1 MVTILDVA
9 QEAGVSPATVSR
21 AINNSMLVSQ
31 EKKERVIEAVNK
43 LGYKQVRIT
52 AARKAQQSNIIIFVA
67 NTLNES
73 LIEGARREAEM
84 LGYTLLVIYIGE
96 AAEGYRNILEVVK
109 ALPSHLIGGLIFY
122 HNQCED
128 REIWAELSK
137 YPNVQVGEYL
147 PSSPLINITV
157 DDFQAAYDMTS
168 YLIENGYQRI
178 AFAKS
183 PNNNKQYQFLEKRYS
198 GYRSALQNAGII
210 VDQEYYIKVD
220 HTIEGGADIARWIM
234 KLGTRPD
241 AVLCTSDQ
249 IAVGCIVELNNQGIK
264 VPEDIAVCGFD
275 NIELTEICTPQMTT
289 IAQPFNEMGVE
300 AVQILDRVISNDLQ
314 TSRRVVVPHTLI
326 KRVST

>member
-52 AARKAQQSNIIIFVA
+52 AARKAQQSNIIIFAA
-67 NTLNES
+67 NILNES
-73 LIEGARREAEM
+73 IIDGARREAEM

-137 YPNVQVGEYL
+137 YPNVQIGEYL
-147 PSSPLINITV
+147 PSSPLYNITV

-168 YLIENGYQRI
+168 YLIENGHKRI

-183 PNNNKQYQFLEKRYS
+183 PANKKYQFSEKRHS
-198 GYRSALQNAGII
+198 GYRAALQNACLIES
-210 VDQEYYIKVD
+210 QEHYIKVD
-220 HTIEGGADIARWIM
+220 HTIEGGADIAHWIM
-234 KLGTRPD
+234 RLDTRPD
-241 AVLCTSDQ
+241 AVICTSDQ
-249 IAVGCIVELNNQGIK
+249 IAVGCIIELRNQGIK

-275 NIELTEICTPQMTT
+275 NIEISEICSPPVTT
-289 IAQPFNEMGVE
+289 IAQPFDEMGIE
-300 AVQILDRVISNDLQ
+300 AVQILDRIVSNDIQ
-314 TSRRVVVPHTLI
+314 TSRRVVVPHILV
-326 KRVST
+326 KRESA